1 MKYCPLLSFQK
12 EYVNEKYCMGGS
24 CKWADEGGECLIKQA
39 LATYI
44 TVNAPMQVNFCE
56 PPYPSNTT
64 PVNNQIIRSDTPV
77 KEFENSDWYDD
88 FVVKG

>member
-12 EYVNEKYCMGGS
+12 EHVNEKYCMGGS
-24 CKWADEGGECLIKQA
+24 CKWADEEGECLIKQA

-44 TVNAPMQVNFCE
+44 TVNAPIRV
-56 PPYPSNTT
+56 YPSNTT

>member
-12 EYVNEKYCMGGS
+12 EHVNEKYCMGGS

-44 TVNAPMQVNFCE
+44 TVNAPIQVDFCE

>member
-44 TVNAPMQVNFCE
+44 TVNAPIQVDFCE

-64 PVNNQIIRSDTPV
+64 PVNNQIIRSDTPI
-77 KEFENSDWYDD
+77 ENYMYDD

>member
-1 MKYCPLLSFQK
+1 
-12 EYVNEKYCMGGS
+12 
-24 CKWADEGGECLIKQA
+24 
-39 LATYI
+39 
-44 TVNAPMQVNFCE
+44 VNAPIQVNFCE
-56 PPYPSNTT
+56 SPYPSNTT

>member
-24 CKWADEGGECLIKQA
+24 CKWTDEGGECLIKQA

-44 TVNAPMQVNFCE
+44 TVNAPIRVDFCE

>member
-24 CKWADEGGECLIKQA
+24 CKWTDEGGECLIKQA

-44 TVNAPMQVNFCE
+44 TINAPMQVDFCE
-56 PPYPSNTT
+56 PPYPSNT
-64 PVNNQIIRSDTPV
+64 NQIIRSDTPA
-77 KEFENSDWYDD
+77 KEYFLYDD